1 MSTKKA
7 SPQNDSILPES
18 VRASA
23 ESGRLPNGYL
33 AVARH
38 PEMRESFATALGK
51 LIACENRESAPCG
64 TCALCV
70 AFAEYGDFAITK
82 IVREEEQRDVSIVAV
97 RKGLEHLAMSRPF
110 ARRVFYIP
118 EADLLSDEAADSLLK
133 TLEEPPEKVCFV
145 LGVPSVGRVLPTI
158 SSRLSTVHLLGDGAV
173 VHKRSV
179 LHDPAATLVLTR
191 GSALSRD
198 RARTEVIALVCD
210 LERDLESAVRMK
222 RPALPIAR
230 ALRVASGVLDE
241 LEHGNGNLKLLL
253 VTASVRA
260 AEAARVA

>member
-7 SPQNDSILPES
+7 LPQNDSILPES
-18 VRASA
+18 VRAA
-23 ESGRLPNGYL
+23 AQSGRLPNGYL
-33 AVARH
+33 AVARQL
-38 PEMRESFATALGK
+38 EIREGFAYALARR
-51 LIACENRESAPCG
+51 IACEQSESAPCG
-64 TCALCV
+64 ACASCV
-70 AFAEYGDFAITK
+70 AFVGHGDLAITT
-82 IVREEEQRDVSIVAV
+82 IEREEEQRDVSIAAV
-97 RKGLEHLAMSRPF
+97 RKGLEHLAISRPF
-110 ARRVFYIP
+110 ARRVFFIP

-145 LGVPSVGRVLPTI
+145 LGVPSAGKVLPTI
-158 SSRLSTVHLLGDGAV
+158 SSRLSTVHVLGDGAV

-191 GSALSRD
+191 GSTLSRD
-198 RARTEVIALVCD
+198 RARNEVIALVCD

-241 LEHGNGNLKLLL
+241 LEHGNGNVKLLL

-260 AEAARVA
+260 AEASRA